1 MIERNTLYH
10 LAFYQKS
17 YFSGS
22 YLGMRYRIEKVTETE
37 SDPLFL
43 VTVFP
48 GPLCFDATPDEKKK
62 TKTFPF
68 SEEGLSEI
76 CTYLNDSYANSPSL
90 WEKGKRIL

>member
-10 LAFYQKS
+10 LAFYQKT

-22 YLGMRYRIEKVTETE
+22 YLGMRYRIEKKEDDK
-37 SDPLFL
+37 SSPLFL
-43 VTVFP
+43 VTIFP
-48 GPLCFDATPDEKKK
+48 GPFCYEVTPDEKKQ

-76 CTYLNDSYANSPSL
+76 CSYLNDSYSQSPEL
-90 WEKGKRIL
+90 WESGKSIL